1 LANSCDNLGLWFLHR
16 LPTLRTR
23 NIFLNWSPEMHHL
36 HDPDNPLYVS
46 DRLSAVSNIP
56 TQFLVSLGIATVILV
71 AASLPEFMPTS
82 DESVGFV
89 DTQKTAS
96 VSATAPR
103 LRIGGRGWSLI
114 VPSEYG
120 ASNIFSR

>member
-1 LANSCDNLGLWFLHR
+1 
-16 LPTLRTR
+16 
-23 NIFLNWSPEMHHL
+23 MHHL
-36 HDPDNPLYVS
+36 CDPDNPLYVS

-82 DESVGFV
+82 DGSAGFV

-103 LRIGGRGWSLI
+103 LRIGGPWLVTDR
-114 VPSEYG
+114 
-120 ASNIFSR
+120 AF